1 MKVRLLRVR
10 RSIQNARE
18 TRPKLTK
25 LEPDQCKFPIAESVT
40 RLWTSESEDERRL
53 ECGKVHN
60 LRVAAKLLDGLI
72 VPAEQTF
79 SFWRII
85 GKPTKSKGF
94 VQGRQV
100 QEGCIIASI
109 GGGLCQLS
117 NSLFDVATKAGLEII
132 ERHPHTMIVP
142 GSAAEYG
149 RDATVAWNHIDL
161 RFRAK
166 TTIRLTAKLTA
177 DSLVVQV
184 FADAQS
190 SNAFVPI
197 LSQSPGSRKIAN
209 SCETC
214 GQEDCFRHMDQT
226 TFETASAWLLDSVW
240 PEFDLYLNANKAT
253 GDQLLTPIG
262 RPFHVPARF
271 QWSDH
276 PRTDYANFVALQ
288 RAMKLRNVAGNGPER
303 RAALLH
309 FEECLA
315 KSYAKKLDFSARH
328 LSIDLSLLPHL
339 WKIGALGGREFS
351 VLATR
356 WPLAEIHRR
365 FDEASLRFPDRGL
378 LADFRAPKDIVE
390 AETVA
395 LGYAKSIVTPH
406 PGIAT
411 LFGSRAVLI
420 PWQME
425 KTEEPIGKDLVF
437 LGPTIARKGCYEV
450 RDAVKDLGMPLWV
463 GGREFEG
470 QEFWNGVQK
479 HSLKEEWLSS
489 AGIVIAPSILE
500 DQPRMLLKAF
510 ARGIPIITTR
520 ESGIPNAN
528 HVRFVE
534 FGDADMIRGCLS
546 EMRLRAES

>member
-10 RSIQNARE
+10 RSILNARE
-18 TRPKLTK
+18 THPKLAK
-25 LEPDQCKFPIAESVT
+25 LEPDQCKFLIAESVT

-60 LRVAAKLLDGLI
+60 LRVAANLLDGLI
-72 VPAEQTF
+72 VPAQQTF

-85 GKPTKSKGF
+85 GKPTKRKGF

-214 GQEDCFRHMDQT
+214 GQQDCFRHVDKT
-226 TFETASAWLLDSVW
+226 PLETASVWLLDSVW
-240 PEFDLYLNANKAT
+240 PEFDDYLRANKAP

-276 PRTDYANFVALQ
+276 PRTDSANIVALQ

-315 KSYAKKLDFSARH
+315 KSYAKK
-328 LSIDLSLLPHL
+328 
-339 WKIGALGGREFS
+339 
-351 VLATR
+351 TR
-356 WPLAEIHRR
+356 LFCTPP
-365 FDEASLRFPDRGL
+365 FD
-378 LADFRAPKDIVE
+378 
-390 AETVA
+390 
-395 LGYAKSIVTPH
+395 
-406 PGIAT
+406 
-411 LFGSRAVLI
+411 
-420 PWQME
+420 
-425 KTEEPIGKDLVF
+425 
-437 LGPTIARKGCYEV
+437 
-450 RDAVKDLGMPLWV
+450 
-463 GGREFEG
+463 
-470 QEFWNGVQK
+470 
-479 HSLKEEWLSS
+479 
-489 AGIVIAPSILE
+489 
-500 DQPRMLLKAF
+500 
-510 ARGIPIITTR
+510 
-520 ESGIPNAN
+520 
-528 HVRFVE
+528 
-534 FGDADMIRGCLS
+534 
-546 EMRLRAES
+546 